1 MYHLHKKQKNDMNKR
16 IMESS
21 LSQNKKMNEYK
32 KDIKEIED
40 GVYSQMY
47 LLQRD
52 ISLTDEEK
60 LKGKIISSNTF
71 MDLKMNIY

>member
-1 MYHLHKKQKNDMNKR
+1 MNKR